1 MLRHCQDTSGIWRC
15 FMQDFSKQEKRVLAV
30 ESRKA
35 PPKYGSEAKQ
45 QIINHLHA
53 RMLAV
58 EQASAHIFAKRLYIC
73 LKNDNLMVPCADL
86 KSRQHWLGVK
96 CL

>member
-1 MLRHCQDTSGIWRC
+1 MADARHQNGHFALRCCERTNGIWCC

-53 RMLAV
+53 RMLAA
-58 EQASAHIFAKRLYIC
+58 EQASAHILLRGFIHA
-73 LKNDNLMVPCADL
+73 
-86 KSRQHWLGVK
+86 
-96 CL
+96 